1 MNTVFPQDNYSEHDA
16 IDSIASYQ
24 SPITNKNKSKTL
36 TQAQLNN
43 LNRDL
48 GLLKDSVQFIDSHH
62 YESNLHLPEMP
73 HF

>member
-1 MNTVFPQDNYSEHDA
+1 MNTVFPQDSEHDA
-16 IDSIASYQ
+16 IDSITSYQ
-24 SPITNKNKSKTL
+24 SPINNKKKSKTL

-48 GLLKDSVQFIDSHH
+48 VLLKDSVQFIDSHLD
-62 YESNLHLPEMP
+62 ESNLHLPEMP